1 MQRLALLIALAGVAT
16 FAATARG
23 RARPRHGVGCR
34 HGRRTGGH
42 DRRRARRSLPEARRR
57 TRDDARPRVCDFNY
71 ELDVQVTIDRKR
83 FFDEDGALVR
93 RLPDRRSVSR
103 IETRIQDSSFS
114 R

>member
-1 MQRLALLIALAGVAT
+1 VSAAGT
-16 FAATARG
+16 DAAPAGTI
-23 RARPRHGVGCR
+23 
-34 HGRRTGGH
+34 
-42 DRRRARRSLPEARRR
+42 
-57 TRDDARPRVCDFNY
+57 CDFNY